1 MAKLQPVMRRP
12 NKTKAPKVTDA
23 LDNESR
29 GDGVPNVGRK
39 RGREPKVMTAL
50 NLPVSLKERAQSY
63 AEEHGTTLTF
73 LVCEGL
79 RHELDRLEGQGK

>member
-1 MAKLQPVMRRP
+1 
-12 NKTKAPKVTDA
+12 
-23 LDNESR
+23 
-29 GDGVPNVGRK
+29 
-39 RGREPKVMTAL
+39 MTAL

-79 RHELDRLEGQGK
+79 RHELDRLEGQRK